1 MDYLDNPYA
10 PITLDYIREI
20 IGESDLNK
28 RNERKEE
35 DIMKEKTIL
44 NRFKVEIPTYM
55 IIVDKGLR
63 LEAEKKLIPY
73 YFPTHIM
80 IPDQALYDEIFR
92 IFENEC
98 GFHHTM
104 NECLNIEEARIRY
117 LYDLIDEAKIKTK
130 QNKGTIL
137 IEKYDEFISFW
148 VEPSKDNVKIK
159 YIIISRDF
167 LNPIKKGKE
176 EGEIAYEYHIDTNN
190 YGGKIVNKLDIHK
203 IEERDEKIQNL
214 DEKLKALE
222 ERLKPLENK
231 INNAEN

>member
-1 MDYLDNPYA
+1 MGFLDNPYA
-10 PITLDYIREI
+10 PITLDYILENF
-20 IGESDLNK
+20 GESNLNK
-28 RNERKEE
+28 INERKEE
-35 DIMKEKTIL
+35 IIMEEKTIL

-55 IIVDKGLR
+55 IIVDKALR

-73 YFPTHIM
+73 YFPTLPT

-92 IFENEC
+92 IFEKEC

-104 NECLNIEEARIRY
+104 NECINIEDARIRY
-117 LYDLIDEAKIKTK
+117 LYDLIKEAKIKTK
-130 QNKGTIL
+130 QNKGTVL

-148 VEPSKDNVKIK
+148 VEPSKDNFKIK
-159 YIIISRDF
+159 YIIICRDF
-167 LNPIKKGKE
+167 LNPVKKGKE
-176 EGEIAYEYHIDTNN
+176 EGEIVYNMSFAALENEL
-190 YGGKIVNKLDIHK
+190 GIHK

-231 INNAEN
+231 INNVKN